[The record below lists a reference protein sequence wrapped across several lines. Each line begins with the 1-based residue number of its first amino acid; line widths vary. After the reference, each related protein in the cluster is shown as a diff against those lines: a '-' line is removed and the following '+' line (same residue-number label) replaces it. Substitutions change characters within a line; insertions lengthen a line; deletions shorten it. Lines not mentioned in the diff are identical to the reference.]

1 MSMNQD
7 KFAVR
12 GSIIDV
18 YSFSSELPYRV
29 DFFGDD
35 IETIRTFEVESQ
47 LSNEKLKRIEIVPEL
62 ATLSEEKVPFLNFL
76 PNDAV
81 LAFKDFLYVRD
92 TIEGIYKDGFTSQ
105 ALVDSLEGK
114 NEVEQ
119 QEIEKAFR
127 KESQLITASL
137 FMDNALDFLRIEF
150 GMNHSSMRYK
160 ERG

>member
-1 MSMNQD
+1 M
-7 KFAVR
+7 
-12 GSIIDV
+12 
-18 YSFSSELPYRV
+18 L
-29 DFFGDD
+29 
-35 IETIRTFEVESQ
+35 
-47 LSNEKLKRIEIVPEL
+47 PEL
-62 ATLSEEKVPFLNFL
+62 ATLSEEKVPFLHFL

-137 FMDNALDFLRIEF
+137 FY
-150 GMNHSSMRYK
+150 G
-160 ERG
+160 